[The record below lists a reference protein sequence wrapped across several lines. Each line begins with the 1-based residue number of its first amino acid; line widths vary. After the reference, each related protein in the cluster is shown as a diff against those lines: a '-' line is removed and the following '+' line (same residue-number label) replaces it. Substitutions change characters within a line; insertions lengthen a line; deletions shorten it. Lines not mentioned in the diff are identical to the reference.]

1 MHIVYPNPTF
11 YINTLIRNGETQNLT
26 EEIKNAIRKIEE
38 ASAKVKQQ
46 NEETPGNQP
55 MDLLGMENNEND
67 LAKVN

>member
-46 NEETPGNQP
+46 NEETPGN
-55 MDLLGMENNEND
+55 
-67 LAKVN
+67 